1 MSFDREGALAAGWT
15 DEQIDAYLATKKGQ
29 TYEPAAA
36 EPAPAAAPA
45 VSSTPVVAETQM
57 PTEKMATAPMI
68 PMPDYRTGQMINQ
81 FTPLNEAGGP
91 IPGNEKWMDRSAE
104 SSALV
109 NTGLAGA
116 GMDLAKPALYTAAG
130 AAAAGLAGKYGG
142 KVLDRLRPPPT
153 PAAPAAAAPAMT
165 AEQLA
170 QRQAATQ
177 MNAQTAAAR
186 EARLASQTGARL
198 APGTI
203 LGPGGQ
209 PLPPS
214 APAAAPTMAPAP
226 TAAAQPSMLN
236 RMVSAAAPY
245 ARTAARVAGPAAV
258 IYEGLQPGTLNTGE
272 QAQLNRMYPERAGE
286 AERNRRAIAQ
296 AGRQPTSSADL
307 DQMIRAAA
315 AKRALMMG
323 QQGQ

>member
-36 EPAPAAAPA
+36 EPAPAAAPGAAPA
-45 VSSTPVVAETQM
+45 VSSTPVAPETQM

-68 PMPDYRTGQMINQ
+68 PMPDYRTGQMIDR

-116 GMDLAKPALYTAAG
+116 AMNLVGPALYTTAG
-130 AAAAGLAGKYGG
+130 LTIGGLAGKYGP
-142 KVLDRLRPPPT
+142 KVLDRLRSP
-153 PAAPAAAAPAMT
+153 PAAPTAAAPAMT

-186 EARLASQTGARL
+186 EARLASQAGARL

-226 TAAAQPSMLN
+226 TAAAQPGMLS

-245 ARTAARVAGPAAV
+245 ARAAARVAGPAAV

-286 AERNRRAIAQ
+286 AERNRQAIAQ
-296 AGRQPTSSADL
+296 AGRQPRSAADL

-315 AKRALMMG
+315 AKKALIG
-323 QQGQ
+323 Q